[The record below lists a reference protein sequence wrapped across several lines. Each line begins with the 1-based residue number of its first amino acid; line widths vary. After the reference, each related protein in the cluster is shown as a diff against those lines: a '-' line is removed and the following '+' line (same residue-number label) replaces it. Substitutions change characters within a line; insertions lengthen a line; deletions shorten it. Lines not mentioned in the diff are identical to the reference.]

1 MKKTVTATLLIP
13 LSAAAFLPFSCLPV
27 VLLTSVSSAPG
38 KCDLPAV
45 RSRSCSEGRLEDS
58 HRPAPQKGDPASVI
72 MLTEPRNIGMV
83 ACAVR
88 GQPLCGWED
97 MVQPEREE
105 DIHIAFP
112 QAQDGCNSVLA
123 VAVCLSACLST
134 LSDAGIW

>member
-1 MKKTVTATLLIP
+1 MKPQL
-13 LSAAAFLPFSCLPV
+13 
-27 VLLTSVSSAPG
+27 
-38 KCDLPAV
+38 
-45 RSRSCSEGRLEDS
+45 SEGHLEDS
-58 HRPAPQKGDPASVI
+58 HRPAPQKGDPVSVI

-123 VAVCLSACLST
+123 AAVCLSDCLST